1 LRKRHMQTLLKQL
14 QRDFPEFN
22 FISSSE
28 FCWSPK
34 NKEVSFDATLMTGR
48 SGPWTLL
55 HELGHAILDHTTY
68 ASDLEL
74 IHLETAAWE
83 TAKTTGTK
91 YGYEIPE
98 DYIQDCM
105 DTYRDWLHR
114 RSACPKCQTRSF
126 QQSPD
131 SYQCFNCQNT
141 WTVSSSRFC
150 RPYRRSE
157 QKKTSP
163 PKKKAMFI

>member
-1 LRKRHMQTLLKQL
+1 MLSLLKQL
-14 QRDFPEFN
+14 QRDFPQFN
-22 FISSSE
+22 FVSANE

-34 NKEVSFDATLMTGR
+34 SKEVNYNADLMTTR
-48 SGPWTLL
+48 TGPWTLL
-55 HELGHAILDHTTY
+55 HELGHALLSHATY
-68 ASDLEL
+68 TSDLEL

-83 TAKTTGTK
+83 KAKSVGTT
-91 YGYEIPE
+91 YGYEIPD

-105 DTYRDWLHR
+105 DTYRDWLHQ
-114 RSACPKCQTRSF
+114 RSACPKCQTRSL

-131 SYQCFNCQNT
+131 SYLCFNCQNS